1 MSSPTE
7 LTAVEIAAGIK
18 AKDFSAVAVA
28 QAHLDRIANVN
39 DKLNAFLFVDTAGA
53 LAQAAEVDA
62 QIAAGE
68 LIGPLAGVP
77 VAVKDIFTQQD
88 VPTTCGSKILE
99 NWKPPYDSTVVARMK
114 QAGMVLLGKVNMDEF
129 AM

>member
-39 DKLNAFLFVDTAGA
+39 DKLNAFFLPFLRLSFITFQFLANLLILFF
-53 LAQAAEVDA
+53 
-62 QIAAGE
+62 E
-68 LIGPLAGVP
+68 LLDLCR
-77 VAVKDIFTQQD
+77 K
-88 VPTTCGSKILE
+88 
-99 NWKPPYDSTVVARMK
+99 
-114 QAGMVLLGKVNMDEF
+114 
-129 AM
+129 

>member
-53 LAQAAEVDA
+53 LAQAAAVDA
-62 QIAAGE
+62 QIAAGAQV
-68 LIGPLAGVP
+68 GPLAGVP

-114 QAGMVLLGKVNMDEF
+114 QAGMVLLGKVNMD
-129 AM
+129 

>member
-53 LAQAAEVDA
+53 LAQAAAVDA
-62 QIAAGE
+62 QIAAGAQV
-68 LIGPLAGVP
+68 GPLAGVP

-88 VPTTCGSKILE
+88 CQQLVDQK
-99 NWKPPYDSTVVARMK
+99 
-114 QAGMVLLGKVNMDEF
+114 F
-129 AM
+129 